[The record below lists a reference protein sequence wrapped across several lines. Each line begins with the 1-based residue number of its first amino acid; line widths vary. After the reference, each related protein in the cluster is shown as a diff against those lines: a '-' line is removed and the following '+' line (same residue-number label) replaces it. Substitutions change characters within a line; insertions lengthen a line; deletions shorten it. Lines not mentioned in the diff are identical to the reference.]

1 MKVIEQSANNIT
13 PALYDLVSIKKHIEK
28 CGKVSYKSYGNIT
41 SNSYEKFYDNLIK
54 SKHYSVL
61 EHGTV
66 YLTIAIG
73 SPAHDPY
80 YVEKMEIVRFYKGNP
95 YSMVNK
101 GEEYKK
107 IEDAD
112 TYVSLEYYYITTNMR
127 VVIENNRLS
136 NRSVLDKGTYSDL
149 KYQVNEPTI
158 KHHKRITIQVITD
171 IGVSREFNRHRVFS
185 ITEQSTRYCDY
196 TKNKFGGELTFIKP
210 NWEVT
215 TIQDKILVDVFTK
228 IENSYQ
234 ILKNW
239 DWKPEQARE
248 ILPLALATEVVYT
261 GFEEDWERFID
272 MRMNGSTGKP
282 HPNMKYLA
290 TLINNEINLK

>member
-13 PALYDLVSIKKHIEK
+13 PTLYDLVSIKKHIEK

-41 SNSYEKFYDNLIK
+41 SNSYEKFFDNLIK

-73 SPAHDPY
+73 SPALDPH
-80 YVEKMEIVRFYKGNP
+80 YVEKMEIVRFYSENP
-95 YSMVNK
+95 YSKVNK

-107 IEDAD
+107 IEDVD
-112 TYVSLEYYYITTNMR
+112 TYVELTYYYITTNMR
-127 VVIENNRLS
+127 VVIENCRLT
-136 NRSVLDKGTYSDL
+136 NKSVVGTGTYSDL
-149 KYQVNEPTI
+149 KYQIDEPTD
-158 KHHKRITIQVITD
+158 KHHQRLTLHVITD

-185 ITEQSTRYCDY
+185 ITERSTRYCDY
-196 TKNKFGGELTFIKP
+196 TKDKFGGELTFIKP
-210 NWEVT
+210 NWEVSKV
-215 TIQDKILVDVFTK
+215 QNKVLVDVFTK
-228 IENSYQ
+228 IENCYQ

-248 ILPLALATEVVYT
+248 ILPLALETEVVYT
-261 GFEEDWERFID
+261 GYVEDWQRFID

-282 HPNMKYLA
+282 HPNMKQLA
-290 TLINNEINLK
+290 TLINEEINLK